1 MNWETKEMELITLG
15 GGCFWCI
22 EAVFQEMTGVESIV
36 SGYMGG
42 HVDSPTYQ
50 EVCLGGTGHVEVV
63 QVSFDPAQ
71 SSLREILAVFFTVHD
86 PTTRDRQGN
95 DEGPQYRSA
104 VFYNS
109 EEQKQLAAEVMR
121 DLEMLGIYSD
131 RIVTE
136 LRPAEHFWP
145 AEAYHQN
152 YYRTHPNQ
160 GYCQFVV
167 GPKVKKFREKFAAKR
182 KGA

>member
-42 HVDSPTYQ
+42 HVDNPTYQ

-152 YYRTHPNQ
+152 YYRTNPNQ

>member
-1 MNWETKEMELITLG
+1 MDSITLG

-22 EAVFQEMTGVESIV
+22 EAVFQEMKGVQELV

-42 HVDSPTYQ
+42 NIPNPTYR
-50 EVCLGGTGHVEVV
+50 EVCLGSTGHVEVV
-63 QVSFDPAQ
+63 RVTFDPEQ

-104 VFYNS
+104 IFYNS

-145 AEAYHQN
+145 AEDYHQN
-152 YYRTHPNQ
+152 YYRTNPNQ

-182 KGA
+182 NTA

>member
-1 MNWETKEMELITLG
+1 MELITLG

-22 EAVFQEMTGVESIV
+22 EAVFQEMTGVEKIV

-42 HVDSPTYQ
+42 PVDNPTYQ

-63 QVSFDPAQ
+63 QISFDPEQ

-136 LRPAEHFWP
+136 LRPIEHFWP

-152 YYRTHPNQ
+152 YYRTNPNQ

-182 KGA
+182 KSA

>member
-1 MNWETKEMELITLG
+1 MATEITTLG
-15 GGCFWCI
+15 GGCFWCL

-42 HVDSPTYQ
+42 RVADPAYQ

-63 QVSFDPAQ
+63 ELTFDPEKT
-71 SSLREILAVFFTVHD
+71 SLREILAVFFTIHD
-86 PTTRDRQGN
+86 PTTWDRQGN

-104 VFYNS
+104 IFYHS
-109 EEQKQLAAEVMR
+109 EEQKQVAAEVMR
-121 DLEMLGIYSD
+121 ELEMAGVYPD

-136 LRPAEHFWP
+136 LRPAEKFWP

-152 YYRTHPNQ
+152 YYRTHSTQ
-160 GYCQFVV
+160 SYCLFVV
-167 GPKVKKFREKFAAKR
+167 GPKVKKFRERFAARR
-182 KGA
+182 KDL

>member
-152 YYRTHPNQ
+152 YYRTNPNQ

>member
-1 MNWETKEMELITLG
+1 MELIALG

-22 EAVFQEMTGVESIV
+22 EAVFQEMSGVQALV

-42 HVDSPTYQ
+42 QVDNPTYQ
-50 EVCLGGTGHVEVV
+50 EVCLGATGHVEVV
-63 QVSFDPAQ
+63 QVSFDPEQ
-71 SSLREILAVFFTVHD
+71 STLREILAVFFTVHD

-95 DEGPQYRSA
+95 DEGPQYRS
-104 VFYNS
+104 VIFYHS
-109 EEQKQLAAEVMR
+109 EEQKQIAAEVMR

-136 LRPAEHFWP
+136 LRPTERFWP

-152 YYRTHPNQ
+152 YYRTNPNQ

-167 GPKVKKFREKFAAKR
+167 RPKVKKFRESFAAKR
-182 KGA
+182 KRA